1 MWIIVILL
9 ALAVILVHFLWRQ
22 KFCGV
27 VALKNQ
33 ELADTRALQLELVSK
48 GEAQQHAL
56 LNSMV
61 EGLLLLDRDG
71 KIQLANHALEKLF
84 GVTSSLQGRTIIEAF
99 RNHELSALFD
109 RLQTEKRILGFEIQ
123 LSEVEPRWIQVNA
136 AAISNQGDDAHG
148 AIFVFHDLTRL
159 KQLEN
164 TRQEFVANVSHELR
178 TPLSMIKGYVETLL
192 QGAKDNP
199 EVAVKFLNIIDKH
212 TDRLTFLI
220 EDLLTISKLESGQII
235 LNRNSAELRPAVQKV
250 VQDLQARANAK
261 SVTLENKVPSDLC
274 LEADFDRLEQVF
286 WNLIDN
292 AIKYGKTNG
301 VVVIAAKT
309 NQNNEVEVRVE
320 EDGPGIPPEALERIF
335 ERFYRVDKARSREQ
349 GGTGLGLAIVKHVV
363 QGHGGEVWV
372 TSELDRGAAF
382 HFTLPQK

>member
-309 NQNNEVEVRVE
+309 NQNGEVEVRVE
-320 EDGPGIPPEALERIF
+320 DDGPGIPPEARERIF

-372 TSELDRGAAF
+372 TSELDRGTAF

>member
-1 MWIIVILL
+1 MWIIVALL
-9 ALAVILVHFLWRQ
+9 ALALVFVHFTWR
-22 KFCGV
+22 KKLSNV

-33 ELADTRALQLELVSK
+33 ELADTRAQQQELVSK
-48 GEAQQHAL
+48 GEAQQNAL

-61 EGLLLLDRDG
+61 EGLLLLDHEGR
-71 KIQLANHALEKLF
+71 IQRANRALEKLF
-84 GVTSSLQGRTIIEAF
+84 GITSGIQGKTIIEAF

-109 RLQTEKRILGFEIQ
+109 RLQTEQRILGFEIQ
-123 LSEVEPRWIQVNA
+123 LSEIEPRWIQVNA
-136 AAISNQGDDAHG
+136 ATLSDNGDEAKG
-148 AIFVFHDLTRL
+148 AIFIFHDLTRL

-192 QGAKDNP
+192 HGAKDNP
-199 EVAVKFLNIIDKH
+199 EVAEKFLNIIDKH

-220 EDLLTISKLESGQII
+220 EDLLTISRLESGQII
-235 LNRNSAELRPAVQKV
+235 MNRKPAELRPAVQKV
-250 VQDLQARANAK
+250 VQDLQARANEK
-261 SVTLENKVPSDLC
+261 SVALENRVPPNLC
-274 LEADFDRLEQVF
+274 LDADFDRLEQVF

-301 VVVIAAKT
+301 VVVIDARINK
-309 NQNNEVEVRVE
+309 NKDVEIWVE
-320 EDGPGIPPEALERIF
+320 DDGPGIPPDARERIF

-372 TSELDRGAAF
+372 SSELGRGTAF
-382 HFTLPQK
+382 HFALPQK